1 VGKTALIAGSTGL
14 VGGLCLK
21 LLLDHPAY
29 ERVVAVVRS
38 GQGISHPKY
47 FERIVS
53 FDDLGNVPM
62 VEAQEAFCAL
72 GTTRKKAGSKDAFY
86 RVDHDYVANFAYWAR
101 GGGTELFSLVS
112 SVGANPNSG
121 NFYLA
126 TKGDVEQAIKEQHFP
141 RVDVFRP
148 GQLLGHRNEVRLVE
162 QIGDVVF
169 KVVKPL
175 LAGPLRQYRA
185 IEASSVAAAMVA
197 MAQQEGPGFRTY
209 VYDQILEASRLLR
222 E

>member
-1 VGKTALIAGSTGL
+1 MIAGSTGL
-14 VGGLCLK
+14 VGSLCLK
-21 LLLDHPAY
+21 LLLEHPAY

-47 FERIVS
+47 FEKIVS
-53 FDDLGNVPM
+53 FEDLGNVPM
-62 VEAQEAFCAL
+62 VPAQEAFCAL

-101 GGGTELFSLVS
+101 GGGAELFSLVS

-148 GQLLGHRNEVRLVE
+148 GQLLGHRKEPRLGE
-162 QIGDVVF
+162 QIGEAVL
-169 KVVKPL
+169 KMVKPL

-185 IEASSVAAAMVA
+185 IEASQVAAAMVA
-197 MAQQEGPGFRTY
+197 MAQQKSLGFRTY
-209 VYDQILEASRLLR
+209 VYDQILEAAK
-222 E
+222 

>member
-1 VGKTALIAGSTGL
+1 MGKTALIAGSTGL
-14 VGGLCLK
+14 VGSLCLK
-21 LLLDHPAY
+21 LLLEHPAY

-47 FERIVS
+47 FEKIVS
-53 FDDLGNVPM
+53 FEDLGNVPM
-62 VEAQEAFCAL
+62 VPAQEAFCAL
-72 GTTRKKAGSKDAFY
+72 GTARKKAGSKDAFY

-101 GGGTELFSLVS
+101 GGGAELFSLVS

-148 GQLLGHRNEVRLVE
+148 GQLLGHRKEPRLGE
-162 QIGDVVF
+162 QIGEAVL
-169 KVVKPL
+169 KMVKPL

-185 IEASSVAAAMVA
+185 IEASQVAAAMVA
-197 MAQQEGPGFRTY
+197 MAQQKSLGFRTY
-209 VYDQILEASRLLR
+209 VYDQILEAAK
-222 E
+222 